1 MKGHKRWGMKK
12 FLSLLLSLMMTI
24 SITGCS
30 TADNSSKAKK
40 ETVVKNQ
47 SLKIGESYYEIQDRA
62 DGKWDVYYSVEVINP
77 NSYDAN
83 NYQGL
88 FIDCQDEDGYS
99 IKQKGRYTGYILA
112 KDHTYVSYYV
122 TAVDEKLAKVKFS
135 IEDIEN
141 SGGFSEPMFKG
152 KKSNDLFK
160 LKDTRIDDVLNYGSN
175 PDGNTHK
182 ELVGSICSDM
192 ENFPDGVSEVEV
204 IGVFYKDKK
213 LIGSINTN
221 ISDLNY
227 KEKQQFNISPLGVD
241 LDNESTYDDYKIVI
255 AFPSVKISSDDNED

>member
-12 FLSLLLSLMMTI
+12 ILSLLLSLMMAI

-30 TADNSSKAKK
+30 TTDNSSKAKK
-40 ETVVKNQ
+40 ETIVKNQ
-47 SLKIGESYYEIQDRA
+47 SLKIGESCYEIQDRA
-62 DGKWDVYYSVEVINP
+62 DGKWDIYYSVEVINP

-99 IKQKGRYTGYILA
+99 IEQKGSYTGYILA
-112 KDHTYVSYYV
+112 KDHTYISSYV
-122 TAVDEKLAKVKFS
+122 AAVDEKPAKIKFS

-160 LKDTRIDDVLNYGSN
+160 LKNTRIDDALNYGSN
-175 PDGNTHK
+175 PEGKTHK

-213 LIGSINTN
+213 LIGSTYTS
-221 ISDLNY
+221 ISNLNY
-227 KEKQQFNISPLGVD
+227 KDKQQFNITSSGLD
-241 LDNESTYDDYKIVI
+241 LDNESSYDDYKIVI